1 MLILHKTE
9 LENMCSH
16 AEEAYPNECC
26 GILLGKSSA
35 GEKTVCKIL
44 KADNTAKD
52 SLRFEISPSSLIGAE
67 LLAEKEK
74 LEIIGVYH
82 SHPDHDAAASS
93 DDELHMI
100 AGLSY
105 PIISVK
111 NGVRGKIVSFVKSNL
126 TDSTA
131 TAENIT
137 IEGEK

>member
-1 MLILHKTE
+1 MLVFHKAET
-9 LENMCSH
+9 ENMCSH
-16 AEEAYPNECC
+16 AEEAYPKECC
-26 GILLGKSSA
+26 GILLGKSTA
-35 GEKTVCKIL
+35 GRKIVCKIL
-44 KADNTAKD
+44 RADNTAKD
-52 SLRFEISPSSLIGAE
+52 SLRFEISPSSLIKAE

-111 NGVRGKIVSFVKSNL
+111 NG
-126 TDSTA
+126 
-131 TAENIT
+131 
-137 IEGEK
+137 GEAKWAAS